1 MSNETDVLQA
11 IRLHLSTNNEI
22 IMWRN
27 PSGAL
32 YDKDGRLI
40 RYGLGH
46 TSSKSIGSS
55 DLIGARSIIITP
67 AMVGRRIA
75 IFCAIEVKNPGAHTK
90 PDLLERQ
97 TNFLRVVREAG
108 GIAGFASS
116 VAEAESII
124 NASPGHQ
131 PEPA

>member
-1 MSNETDVLQA
+1 MTESDTLAA
-11 IRLHLSTNNEI
+11 IRLHLSTDPEI

-27 PSGAL
+27 ASGAL
-32 YDKDGRLI
+32 FDKDGRLI

-55 DLIGARSIIITP
+55 DLIGPRSVIITP

-75 IFCAIEVKNPGAHTK
+75 LFCAIEVKNPGAHTK

-97 TNFLRVVREAG
+97 TNFLRVVRESG
-108 GIAGFASS
+108 GLAGFADSIS
-116 VAEAESII
+116 DADAII
-124 NASPGHQ
+124 NGASGSPGH
-131 PEPA
+131 